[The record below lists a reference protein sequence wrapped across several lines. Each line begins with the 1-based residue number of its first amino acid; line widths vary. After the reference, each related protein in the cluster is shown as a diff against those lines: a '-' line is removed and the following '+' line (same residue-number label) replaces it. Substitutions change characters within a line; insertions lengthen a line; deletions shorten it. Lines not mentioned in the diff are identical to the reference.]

1 MRYPPIAAPLILA
14 AMALA
19 FAAGSGVAQ
28 DKSQQSQ
35 SSPGLPNLKPPPMAP
50 IKPYPTVPV
59 TLPKEFNDPSFVA
72 FRKQLGEI
80 AEHKDK
86 AALGKIVV
94 GQGFF
99 WMQDKDVAD
108 KKKSGL
114 ANLTTALDLDSKEG
128 AGWQFLSGY
137 AHESTGEPL
146 PDKPNVICSPA
157 EPNLD
162 IKAFEALINA
172 TNTQPPE
179 WGYPIQEGVEVRSA
193 GKSDAPVIDKLGVA
207 LVRVLTDN
215 APPDDPNKEAFLHVA
230 TPSAKSGYVPLE
242 AMSSLGTD
250 QLCYT
255 KEGGAWKIT
264 GYFGGAAQ

>member
-1 MRYPPIAAPLILA
+1 MRHPLIAATMILA
-14 AMALA
+14 ALPLV
-19 FAAGSGVAQ
+19 FASEAGFAQ
-28 DKSQQSQ
+28 GQSQQGQSQ
-35 SSPGLPNLKPPPMAP
+35 QGLPNFKPPPMAP
-50 IKPYPTVPV
+50 IKPYETVAV
-59 TLPKEFNDPSFVA
+59 TLPKDFNDPSFVA

-99 WMQDKDVAD
+99 WVQDKDVAD

-114 ANLTTALDLDSKEG
+114 ANLTAALDLDAKDGS
-128 AGWQFLSGY
+128 GWQFLSGY
-137 AHESTGEPL
+137 ANESTGEAL
-146 PDKPNVICSPA
+146 PDKPNVICAPA

-162 IKAFEALINA
+162 TKAFEALINA

-179 WGYPIQEGVEVRSA
+179 WGYPIKDGVEVRSA
-193 GKSDAPVIDKLGVA
+193 GKPDAPVIDKLGIT
-207 LVRVLTDN
+207 LIRVLTDN
-215 APPDDPNKEAFLHVA
+215 TPPEDPNKEAFLHIA
-230 TPSAKSGYVPLE
+230 TPSGKGGYVPLE

-255 KEGGAWKIT
+255 KDGGGWKIT
-264 GYFGGAAQ
+264 GFFGGAAQ

>member
-1 MRYPPIAAPLILA
+1 MRYPPIAAPLILVA
-14 AMALA
+14 IALV
-19 FAAGSGVAQ
+19 FAAEEGAAQ
-28 DKSQQSQ
+28 DKSQQGQ

-50 IKPYPTVPV
+50 IKPYQTVAV
-59 TLPKEFNDPSFVA
+59 TLPKEFKDPKFVA

-108 KKKSGL
+108 KKKTGL
-114 ANLTTALDLDSKEG
+114 ANLAIALDLDSKEG

-137 AHESTGEPL
+137 ANEPTGEPL
-146 PDKPNVICSPA
+146 PDKPSVICAPA

-172 TNTQPPE
+172 TNTQSPE
-179 WGYPIQEGVEVRSA
+179 WAYPIQEGVEVRSA
-193 GKSDAPVIDKLGVA
+193 GKPDAPVIDKLGVT
-207 LVRVLTDN
+207 LVRVLTDS
-215 APPDDPNKEAFLHVA
+215 APPDDPNKEAFLHIA
-230 TPSAKSGYVPLE
+230 TPSGKTGYVPLE